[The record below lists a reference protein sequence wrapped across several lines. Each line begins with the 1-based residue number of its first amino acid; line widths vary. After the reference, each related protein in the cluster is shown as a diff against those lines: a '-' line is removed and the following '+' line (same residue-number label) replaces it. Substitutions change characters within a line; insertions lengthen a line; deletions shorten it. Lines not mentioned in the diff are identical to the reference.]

1 MSVEDERDSL
11 NDEKGKTILELQKS
25 VGNKEVGRILNL
37 EPEKEH
43 SEKVKESDE
52 SGSISRRRNRFS
64 GGSSLDGRGIRPST
78 VAPFNRMRKSSEGL
92 EQFVDTVFAG
102 RGKASGVGVL
112 VKRYDMLDSYDF
124 ARKLDLLI
132 KIRLECERYKSRSGG
147 KEFDKGL
154 QSLYLQVCKEEEIVG
169 LLKKVKELTSK
180 EERIERLNEA
190 RALLDDD
197 KMESELKEALRYLF
211 DYIESELNSLI

>member
-1 MSVEDERDSL
+1 MSIEDESDSL

-25 VGNKEVGRILNL
+25 VGNKGVGRILNL

-43 SEKVKESDE
+43 TEKVKNSEQGD
-52 SGSISRRRNRFS
+52 SISRRRNRFS

-78 VAPFNRMRKSSEGL
+78 VAPFNRIRKSNRGL
-92 EQFVDTVFAG
+92 EEFVDSVFAG

-124 ARKLDLLI
+124 SRKLDLLI
-132 KIRLECERYKSRSGG
+132 KIRLECERYKNSSGG
-147 KEFDKGL
+147 SELDKGL

-169 LLKKVKELTSK
+169 LLQKAKPLTSK
-180 EERIERLNEA
+180 EERIGLLTEA
-190 RALLDDD
+190 RALLDDA
-197 KMESELKEALRYLF
+197 KLERELKEALHYLSE
-211 DYIESELNSLI
+211 YIERELNSLI